1 MANTSIKAAFERMW
15 QHVIA
20 KLGDKANI
28 DHNHN
33 EMYYTESEIDSK
45 ISAVNTSI
53 TNITNGSVIVKE
65 AEHAISAD
73 IADTATKATKADTA
87 THATKADSA
96 TEATHA
102 TNANHATTADSATTA
117 GSATKATQD
126 GNGKVISSTYETK
139 TDASAKLEEAK
150 AYADSAASTA
160 ANTVKND
167 LLNGAGAAY
176 DTLKELGDLI
186 DENVGAIDALEAV
199 AANKKDKD
207 FIVQISGNE
216 TDGYVADKTFDEIVE
231 AANNGS
237 TLYAIT
243 SSMVKY
249 EFNRASNTNAWF
261 NSYTPNNMMYKTI
274 TIKSDNTV
282 SLTSQNIAA
291 TQYFYGGVK
300 AVAKTDTDTV
310 EAKIGADG
318 KLYVPT
324 YPSLDEYYTES
335 EINGMIADLNAS
347 IDSLDT
353 GKADTEHTH
362 EIADVTNLQAVLDEI
377 DANIDTLLANKQI
390 INISDQVVN
399 NSFNFSEADG
409 GLYWVDSNAYVI
421 IANNGA
427 EAGLFL
433 VNKLTNTIA
442 QVFCPISGH
451 MYLVNNGIGSL
462 LFKRLN
468 TKDTYSDLTT
478 TDKTVLGAINELD
491 SELASHNH
499 DDIYY
504 TEAEVDAKLDGKA
517 NSSHSHA
524 IEDVTNLQSALDG
537 KANQSA
543 LDGVS
548 AVANEAKAASA
559 ANTSAIS
566 SNTSAISAHTE
577 RITNLESK
585 VGDGFE
591 EITSAEIQALFA

>member
-117 GSATKATQD
+117 GSATRATQD

-150 AYADSAASTA
+150 AYADSVSSSA

-186 DENVGAIDALEAV
+186 DENVSAIDALETV
-199 AANKKDKD
+199 ASSKADKD
-207 FIVQISGNE
+207 HNH
-216 TDGYVADKTFDEIVE
+216 A
-231 AANNGS
+231 
-237 TLYAIT
+237 
-243 SSMVKY
+243 
-249 EFNRASNTNAWF
+249 
-261 NSYTPNNMMYKTI
+261 
-274 TIKSDNTV
+274 
-282 SLTSQNIAA
+282 
-291 TQYFYGGVK
+291 
-300 AVAKTDTDTV
+300 
-310 EAKIGADG
+310 
-318 KLYVPT
+318 
-324 YPSLDEYYTES
+324 
-335 EINGMIADLNAS
+335 
-347 IDSLDT
+347 
-353 GKADTEHTH
+353 
-362 EIADVTNLQAVLDEI
+362 IADVTNLQS
-377 DANIDTLLANKQI
+377 T
-390 INISDQVVN
+390 
-399 NSFNFSEADG
+399 
-409 GLYWVDSNAYVI
+409 
-421 IANNGA
+421 
-427 EAGLFL
+427 
-433 VNKLTNTIA
+433 
-442 QVFCPISGH
+442 
-451 MYLVNNGIGSL
+451 
-462 LFKRLN
+462 
-468 TKDTYSDLTT
+468 
-478 TDKTVLGAINELD
+478 
-491 SELASHNH
+491 
-499 DDIYY
+499 
-504 TEAEVDAKLDGKA
+504 
-517 NSSHSHA
+517 
-524 IEDVTNLQSALDG
+524 LDG

-548 AVANEAKAASA
+548 AVANEAKAAST

-591 EITSAEIQALFA
+591 EITSAEIQALFD